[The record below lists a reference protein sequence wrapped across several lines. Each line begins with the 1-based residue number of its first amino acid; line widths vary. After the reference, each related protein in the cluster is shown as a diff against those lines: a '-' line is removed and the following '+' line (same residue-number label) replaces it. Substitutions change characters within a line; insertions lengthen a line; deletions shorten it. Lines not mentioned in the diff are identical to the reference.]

1 MLFSYIESPCKN
13 IIILLCAFSSARSSE
28 NAEYWLCEFC
38 NTNNKGLD
46 NSITDQMKPLTADVT
61 YELEPPPVSTTE
73 LNMGDNHNIVFVID
87 ISVSM
92 EHRKC
97 GESTP
102 YTFVT
107 SFFISNN
114 LKILIVLIRDT
125 RKLVS

>member
-1 MLFSYIESPCKN
+1 MSMLSSYIESPCKN
-13 IIILLCAFSSARSSE
+13 IVTLLCAFSSARSSE

-61 YELEPPPVSTTE
+61 YKLEPPPVSTTE

-97 GESTP
+97 GESAP
-102 YTFVT
+102 
-107 SFFISNN
+107 
-114 LKILIVLIRDT
+114 
-125 RKLVS
+125 